1 MTTRKI
7 TIIEP
12 CWFHTDGISRSLVR
26 TPSHPAYDKPTL
38 RVAAA
43 RKWPEGN
50 PVVRGDATRRV
61 EIIYRIAA
69 LPEPPL
75 HFPMGKDCVQS
86 VKGKITRLQTEI
98 DEYES
103 WSRGLDRDAVSTR

>member
-1 MTTRKI
+1 
-7 TIIEP
+7 
-12 CWFHTDGISRSLVR
+12 VR
-26 TPSHPAYDKPTL
+26 TPAHPAYDGSTL
-38 RVAAA
+38 PVAAA
-43 RKWPEGN
+43 RKWLEEDLA
-50 PVVRGDATRRV
+50 VRGDATRGV

-86 VKGKITRLQTEI
+86 VTGKITRLQTEI

-103 WSRGLDRDAVSTR
+103 WSEGLDRDAVSTR